1 MTRKR
6 QIWIWL
12 SPGNIL
18 RFEGLHVEDG
28 VVCGVVIVVEV
39 DAHLWSKKI
48 LFHMIQNLIIN
59 NHLTRILLSISL
71 SVGVTKKS
79 HLELSGTVFFWVH
92 RDALV
97 HHLPDA
103 SFCLKH
109 MDIKKALL
117 ENYISSYLL
126 VFFNFEI
133 DIHRYQYRDIREG
146 SLNAKPIL
154 NEDLCVQASQLQVVS
169 LCLNA
174 SL

>member
-1 MTRKR
+1 
-6 QIWIWL
+6 
-12 SPGNIL
+12 
-18 RFEGLHVEDG
+18 
-28 VVCGVVIVVEV
+28 
-39 DAHLWSKKI
+39 
-48 LFHMIQNLIIN
+48 
-59 NHLTRILLSISL
+59 
-71 SVGVTKKS
+71 
-79 HLELSGTVFFWVH
+79 
-92 RDALV
+92 
-97 HHLPDA
+97 
-103 SFCLKH
+103 